1 MEAYRILF
9 NPLSGSGK
17 GKENAEKLNG
27 ILSGAKL
34 TYVDMTSIRSN
45 RAKSWLSAA
54 ATEHLTALS
63 TKPIIPTT
71 APRSIITQ
79 PEAEMISCTI
89 SATVQQCR
97 YVSTNT

>member
-34 TYVDMTSIRSN
+34 TYVDMTKISDYEALFDSLEPGEKLVVCGGDGSLQGGSRPSN
-45 RAKSWLSAA
+45 RSAEGLSAGGR
-54 ATEHLTALS
+54 L
-63 TKPIIPTT
+63 
-71 APRSIITQ
+71 
-79 PEAEMISCTI
+79 
-89 SATVQQCR
+89 
-97 YVSTNT
+97 

>member
-34 TYVDMTSIRSN
+34 TYVDMT
-45 RAKSWLSAA
+45 
-54 ATEHLTALS
+54 
-63 TKPIIPTT
+63 
-71 APRSIITQ
+71 
-79 PEAEMISCTI
+79 
-89 SATVQQCR
+89 
-97 YVSTNT
+97 